1 MKEILELIMN
11 NNFVETRNQLLTKN
25 PVDIAHFL
33 EEIPPEKALMVFRIL
48 PKDLGADVF
57 AYMSSEQQKYIIGN
71 INDKEIRLILDELF
85 LDDTIDF
92 LEEMPA
98 NFVKKVLR
106 SADENTRVLLNQF
119 LAYPENSA
127 GSVMTIEYVDL
138 KKEMTVTQALAHI
151 KKTGVDKETINTC
164 FVVDHNRKLEGIVS
178 IRKLILNDDDVK
190 IKDIMETNII
200 YAHTLNDQEE
210 VADRFRKYD
219 LFSMPVVDKENRLV
233 GIITIDDILD
243 IIEEENTE
251 DFQRM
256 AGIEPTEKE
265 YLRTGPLNLA
275 KHRVAWLLILM
286 ISATFTGNII
296 KRFEDVLQTVVLLAA
311 FIPMLMDTGGNAGS
325 QSSTLIIRGLALGEI
340 KIGDIFKIIRKE
352 FAVGTIVGTVL
363 AGVNLLRLYFIEKV
377 GLAISI
383 AVCISLFF
391 TVLLANLVGGVLPI
405 FAKRFKV
412 DPAIMA
418 SPLITTIVDAAALL
432 IYFTVATRLLAL

>member
-11 NNFVETRNQLLTKN
+11 NKFVEARNKLLDKN

-33 EEIPPEKALMVFRIL
+33 EEIPLEKTLIIFRIL
-48 PKDLGADVF
+48 PKDIAADVF
-57 AYMSSEQQKYIIGN
+57 AYMSSEQQKYIVGN
-71 INDKEIRLILDELF
+71 ITDKEIRLILDELF

-106 SADENTRVLLNQF
+106 SADENTRKLLNQF
-119 LAYPENSA
+119 LNYPENSA

-138 KKEMTVTQALAHI
+138 KKEMTVKQALAHI
-151 KKTGVDKETINTC
+151 KKTGVDKETIDTC
-164 FVVDHNRKLEGIVS
+164 YVMDHNRKLEGIIT

-200 YAHTLNDQEE
+200 YAHTLDDQED

-219 LFSMPVVDKENRLV
+219 LMSMPVVDKENRLV

-265 YLRTGPLNLA
+265 YLKTGPFSLA
-275 KHRVAWLLILM
+275 KHRVVWLLILM
-286 ISATFTGNII
+286 VSATFTGSII
-296 KRFEDVLQTVVLLAA
+296 KKFEDVLQTVVLLAA

-340 KIGDIFKIIRKE
+340 KTKDIFKIISKE
-352 FAVGTIVGTVL
+352 LSVGVIVGSIL
-363 AGVNLLRLYFIEKV
+363 AGVNMLRLYYIEKV
-377 GLAISI
+377 SFAISLS
-383 AVCISLFF
+383 VCVSLFF
-391 TVLLANLVGGVLPI
+391 TVLLANLVGGALPI
-405 FAKRFKV
+405 IAKRFNV

-418 SPLITTIVDAAALL
+418 SPLITTIVDAAALM
-432 IYFTVATRLLAL
+432 IYFAIVTRLLPI